1 MIIVA
6 DVWCILFWVQ
16 LIAFVGII
24 ICLVCWYESEL
35 KEAEKRRINDIL
47 KASSV
52 NRYPHICYKDRL
64 LQKKN
69 QELRLAYI
77 RIIQLE
83 KSKKKK

>member
-24 ICLVCWYESEL
+24 ICLVCWYDSEL
-35 KEAEKRRINDIL
+35 QDTKRKTEIDKTYHELEIFDKDMTTQKLKNLIL
-47 KASSV
+47 TYA
-52 NRYPHICYKDRL
+52 IIE
-64 LQKKN
+64 
-69 QELRLAYI
+69 ELK
-77 RIIQLE
+77 

>member
-1 MIIVA
+1 MVIVA

-24 ICLVCWYESEL
+24 ICLVCWYDSEL
-35 KEAEKRRINDIL
+35 KEAKKRRI
-47 KASSV
+47 K
-52 NRYPHICYKDRL
+52 L

-83 KSKKKK
+83 KSKKKQ

>member
-1 MIIVA
+1 MVLVA

-24 ICLVCWYESEL
+24 ICLVCWYDSEL
-35 KEAEKRRINDIL
+35 NEAEKRRI
-47 KASSV
+47 K
-52 NRYPHICYKDRL
+52 L

-77 RIIQLE
+77 RIRQLK
-83 KSKKKK
+83 KSKKKQ

>member
-1 MIIVA
+1 MAIVA

-24 ICLVCWYESEL
+24 ICLVCWYDSEL
-35 KEAEKRRINDIL
+35 KEAEKRRI
-47 KASSV
+47 K
-52 NRYPHICYKDRL
+52 L

-69 QELRLAYI
+69 QELILAYI
-77 RIIQLE
+77 RIRQLG

>member
-24 ICLVCWYESEL
+24 ICLVCWYDSEL
-35 KEAEKRRINDIL
+35 QDTKRKTEIDKTYHELEIFDKDMTTQKLKNLIL
-47 KASSV
+47 TYA
-52 NRYPHICYKDRL
+52 
-64 LQKKN
+64 
-69 QELRLAYI
+69 
-77 RIIQLE
+77 IIEELE

>member
-1 MIIVA
+1 MMVIVA

-24 ICLVCWYESEL
+24 ICLVCWYDSEL
-35 KEAEKRRINDIL
+35 NEAKKRRI
-47 KASSV
+47 K
-52 NRYPHICYKDRL
+52 L

>member
-24 ICLVCWYESEL
+24 ICIVCWYDSEL
-35 KEAEKRRINDIL
+35 KEAERKTEIDKTYHELEIFDKDMTTQKLKNLIL
-47 KASSV
+47 TYA
-52 NRYPHICYKDRL
+52 
-64 LQKKN
+64 
-69 QELRLAYI
+69 
-77 RIIQLE
+77 IIEELE